1 VGLFITKM
9 HPQAGKTPCQA
20 SLSRSK
26 TSQAHYMRSY
36 KRAVVR
42 GTAGSTQGACLLT
55 QAGAATQRKQH
66 TDNTFRKQPPTAR
79 CKLTHSKCQKHES
92 E

>member
-1 VGLFITKM
+1 
-9 HPQAGKTPCQA
+9 
-20 SLSRSK
+20 
-26 TSQAHYMRSY
+26 MRSY
-36 KRAVVR
+36 KRAIVR

-66 TDNTFRKQPPTAR
+66 TDNMFRKQPPTAR
-79 CKLTHSKCQKHES
+79 CKLTTANAKSMES